1 MKKLLTIASI
11 VAALACSVQAANTT
25 VKLTNVHLCFGS
37 CVKGVDKAISTVTG
51 AAAQCDKDAGTVT
64 VTAPDS
70 ATAQKAV
77 NAIVAAGYFGASSDP
92 AIKVKSKSGAEKG
105 KLHSLT
111 VSGVHLCCGKCVTSV
126 NDALSKVAGVKG
138 NTAAKGVES
147 FEVTGDFK
155 AKDVFAALNKAG
167 LSGKAGK

>member
-1 MKKLLTIASI
+1 MKRILTLAS
-11 VAALACSVQAANTT
+11 VLVVLACSTHAADTN
-25 VKLTNVHLCFGS
+25 VKLSNVHLCCPS
-37 CVKGVDKAISTVTG
+37 CIKGVDKAISTVTG

-70 ATAQKAV
+70 ATVQKAV

-92 AIKVKSKSGAEKG
+92 AIKVKSKSGAAKG
-105 KLHSLT
+105 QVQSLT

-126 NDALSKVAGVKG
+126 NDALAKVAGVKA

-147 FEVTGDFK
+147 FEVTGDFE
-155 AKDVFAALNKAG
+155 AKDVFVALHKAG